1 MPTSWPPNR
10 SVATELSPSHT
21 GPMTAECLAAVASA
35 MADSTRARM
44 LIALMDGR
52 AWTAKE
58 LAAHAGVA
66 ASTATE
72 HLNRLVTVGLVSERR
87 QGRHRYVELVDAGVA
102 EVLESLAVLGEQPS
116 TPPRGM
122 REAVINSALARG
134 RTCYDHF
141 AGRLGVTITDALLRR
156 ALLDESLALT
166 TDGRQWLTDALGSP
180 FEPGRRAATRACLD
194 WTERRRHLAGAAGAH
209 IATAMFT
216 QGWVRRIGSSRA
228 VVVTPA
234 GSAGLER
241 LLGIE
246 AATQFSAAG

>member
-1 MPTSWPPNR
+1 
-10 SVATELSPSHT
+10 
-21 GPMTAECLAAVASA
+21 

-72 HLNRLVTVGLVSERR
+72 HLNRLVTVGLLSDRR

-141 AGRLGVTITDALLRR
+141 AGRLGVTITEALRR
-156 ALLDESLALT
+156 RGLLDESLALT
-166 TDGRQWLTDALGSP
+166 SDGRQWLTDALGSP
-180 FEPGRRAATRACLD
+180 FEPGRRAATRTCLD
-194 WTERRRHLAGAAGAH
+194 WTERRHHLAGAAGAH
-209 IATAMFT
+209 IATAMFAR
-216 QGWVRRIGSSRA
+216 GWVRRIGGSRA
-228 VVVTPA
+228 VVVTSA
-234 GSAGLER
+234 GSENLER
-241 LLGIE
+241 LLGI
-246 AATQFSAAG
+246 AAAVQFSAAG

>member
-1 MPTSWPPNR
+1 
-10 SVATELSPSHT
+10 
-21 GPMTAECLAAVASA
+21 MTAECLAAVASA

-141 AGRLGVTITDALLRR
+141 AGRLGVTITEALLRR
-156 ALLDESLALT
+156 GLLDESLTLT

>member
-1 MPTSWPPNR
+1 
-10 SVATELSPSHT
+10 
-21 GPMTAECLAAVASA
+21 MTAECLAAVASA

-58 LAAHAGVA
+58 LAVHAGVA
-66 ASTATE
+66 PSTATE

-122 REAVINSALARG
+122 HEAVINSALARG

-156 ALLDESLALT
+156 GLLDESLALT

>member
-1 MPTSWPPNR
+1 
-10 SVATELSPSHT
+10 
-21 GPMTAECLAAVASA
+21 MTAECLAAVASA

-66 ASTATE
+66 PSTATE

-141 AGRLGVTITDALLRR
+141 AGRLGVTITEALLRR
-156 ALLDESLALT
+156 GLLDESLALT

-241 LLGIE
+241 LLGIA

>member
-1 MPTSWPPNR
+1 
-10 SVATELSPSHT
+10 
-21 GPMTAECLAAVASA
+21 MTAECLAAVASA

-66 ASTATE
+66 PSTATE

-141 AGRLGVTITDALLRR
+141 AGRLGVTITEALLRR
-156 ALLDESLALT
+156 GLLDESLALT

>member
-1 MPTSWPPNR
+1 
-10 SVATELSPSHT
+10 
-21 GPMTAECLAAVASA
+21 MTAESLAAVASA
-35 MADSTRARM
+35 MADTTRARM

-58 LAAHAGVA
+58 LATHAGVA

-72 HLNRLVTVGLVSERR
+72 HINRLVTVGLLNERR
-87 QGRHRYVELVDAGVA
+87 QGRHRYVELMDADVA

-141 AGRLGVTITDALLRR
+141 AGRLGVTITEALLRR
-156 ALLDESLALT
+156 GLLDESLTLT
-166 TDGRQWLTDALGSP
+166 GDGRRWLTDALGAP
-180 FEPGRRAATRACLD
+180 FEPGRRAATRSCLD

-209 IATAMFT
+209 IATAMFAR
-216 QGWVRRIGSSRA
+216 GWVRRIGSSRA

-234 GSAGLER
+234 GSEGLER

-246 AATQFSAAG
+246 GAAHFSAAG

>member
-1 MPTSWPPNR
+1 
-10 SVATELSPSHT
+10 
-21 GPMTAECLAAVASA
+21 

-66 ASTATE
+66 PSTATE

-134 RTCYDHF
+134 RTSYDHF
-141 AGRLGVTITDALLRR
+141 AGRLGVTITEALLRR
-156 ALLDESLALT
+156 GLLDESLALT

-241 LLGIE
+241 LLGIA